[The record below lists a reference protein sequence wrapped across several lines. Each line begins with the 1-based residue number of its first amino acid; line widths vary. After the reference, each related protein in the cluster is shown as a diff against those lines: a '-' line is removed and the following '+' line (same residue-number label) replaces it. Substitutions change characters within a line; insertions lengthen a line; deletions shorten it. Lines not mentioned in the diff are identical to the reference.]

1 MPGIQDTAADM
12 HDTSERE
19 VVISMRGVRTVFGSR
34 VIHDGVDLDVYRGEV
49 LALVGGSGSG
59 KTTLMREMIMLHVPD
74 AGSVKLFGK
83 ELVGVRDAD
92 ANALRRRLGVLFQQ
106 GALFS
111 GLTVLQNVGLPLREH
126 TRLDDRMIDTL
137 ARVKIAQAG
146 LKPEAAMLFPSEL
159 SGGMIKRAALAR
171 ALALDPEILFL
182 DEPTAGL
189 DPVISAE
196 IEELILRIN
205 HSMGT
210 TMVIITHSLN
220 IIFKVAHRIIMLD
233 KSAQGVIAQG
243 DPKNLKEKSPNPVVK
258 QFFNRQANLSG
269 RTIWRP

>member
-1 MPGIQDTAADM
+1 MTDSKPAIIEV
-12 HDTSERE
+12 HDLLAKYGEE
-19 VVISMRGVRTVFGSR
+19 IVLKDVNFDVRS
-34 VIHDGVDLDVYRGEV
+34 GEI
-49 LALVGGSGSG
+49 LAIIGGSGCG
-59 KTTLMREMIMLHVPD
+59 KTTLLKH
-74 AGSVKLFGK
+74 
-83 ELVGVRDAD
+83 LVGLKQPAAGRIVIDGLDITDQEA
-92 ANALRRRLGVLFQQ
+92 AAFAAALRKIGILFQG
-106 GALFS
+106 GALFGS
-111 GLTVLQNVGLPLREH
+111 MTIAENVALPIREY
-126 TRLDDRMIDTL
+126 TD
-137 ARVKIAQAG
+137 
-146 LKPEAAMLFPSEL
+146 LKPAAIASLVRMKLCSVDLGGYENHLPSEL

-205 HSMGT
+205 HSLGT

-220 IIFKVAHRIIMLD
+220 IIFKLAHRIIMLD

-243 DPKNLKEKSPNPVVK
+243 DPKNLKEKSPNPKVK

-269 RTIWRP
+269 RIKW